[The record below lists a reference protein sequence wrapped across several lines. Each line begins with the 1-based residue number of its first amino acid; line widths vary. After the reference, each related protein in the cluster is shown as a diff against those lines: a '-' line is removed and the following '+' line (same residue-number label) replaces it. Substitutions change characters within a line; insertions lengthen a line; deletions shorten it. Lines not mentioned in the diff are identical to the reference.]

1 MRILSIMAS
10 KKSRTSIT
18 NYFFIFLLTTG
29 GGLLLFSFLRNRPDV
44 IFSGLRQIALGIT
57 LMGIGEWIN
66 HPLQKSITCKNKN
79 DYVFEKFRH
88 RQRNPSAL
96 GNLFEI
102 VGLILAF
109 TGLAEYI

>member
-1 MRILSIMAS
+1 MVS
-10 KKSRTSIT
+10 KKSQTPITS
-18 NYFFIFLLTTG
+18 YFFIFLLAAG
-29 GGLLLFSFLRNRPDV
+29 GGLLVFSFLKSRPDV

-57 LMGIGEWIN
+57 LIGVGEWIN
-66 HPLQKSITCKNKN
+66 HPLQKSIACKNKN